1 MKTVLQMNYAINSL
15 CSSLGLPECYVKTQ
29 HGILYLVSPCGEP
42 FAKLV
47 NLATKTVNTKDVE
60 FIFKKVEEFLKNN
73 LDELKTFFE
82 AKKLR
87 KELDIRAIAKDAGF
101 YSDIYPTFLKLG
113 LITNTANNSALISNI
128 TSEGTFNI
136 SKNITEEELKL
147 IPKELKE
154 LKKRASEVFK
164 QYKVLQEASTIVD
177 NFVKKHLNCN

>member
-1 MKTVLQMNYAINSL
+1 MKTILQMNYAINSL

-29 HGILYLVSPCGEP
+29 NGILYLVSPCGEP

-60 FIFKKVEEFLKNN
+60 FIFKKVEEFLKDN
-73 LDELKTFFE
+73 LDELKTFFK

-87 KELDIRAIAKDAGF
+87 KELDIRAMARDAGF
-101 YSDIYPTFLKLG
+101 HSDIYPTFLRLSY
-113 LITNTANNSALISNI
+113 INNTTLISGI
-128 TSEGTFNI
+128 TSEGAFNL
-136 SKNITEEELKL
+136 SRNITEEELKL

-154 LKKRASEVFK
+154 LKKRASVIFK
-164 QYKVLQEASTIVD
+164 QYKLLQEASTIVD